1 MFLSWTNP
9 KRLVVVPLVVAL
21 FSVLILSTRGVP
33 LGMDMEGGTRIT
45 VRGLETPLDPGEVE
59 ESLKEVWDTDK
70 LRVTAS
76 RNTLDNTFGL
86 TIDTP
91 LTLGYEEELRGM
103 EVLAEK
109 LGFSSPEEMAYDKKH
124 VGPIIG
130 EEFKR
135 QGMRA
140 VLLAF
145 IFVGIVVF
153 ISFRHVI
160 VSLAVMFCILL
171 DLLVATAAMSLSGV
185 ELGLPSIAALLMVL
199 GYSVDSNILL
209 SSRLFRRRRGTPLER
224 IRDGMITGLTM
235 TGTTLVALVVLF
247 FVTTSDVLREIAVVL
262 IFALVADILNT
273 WMLNAGIFLW
283 YVEKKKV
290 LKGGW

>member
-1 MFLSWTNP
+1 MSWANP
-9 KRLVVVPLVVAL
+9 KRLVVVPLVVAV
-21 FSVLILSTRGVP
+21 FSALVLAARGLP

-45 VRGLETPLDPGEVE
+45 VRGLETSPNTSEIE
-59 ESLKEVWDTDK
+59 KSLREAWDTDK
-70 LRVTAS
+70 LRVTTT

-91 LTLGYEEELRGM
+91 LALSYEQELRGM
-103 EVLAEK
+103 EILAGK
-109 LGFSSPEEMAYDKKH
+109 LGFSSSEEMAYDKKH

-135 QGMRA
+135 QGVRA
-140 VLLAF
+140 VVLAF

-153 ISFRHVI
+153 IAFRHVI

-171 DLLVATAAMSLSGV
+171 DLLVAAAAMSLSGV

-209 SSRLFRRRRGTPLER
+209 SSRLFRRRGGTPLER
-224 IRDGMITGLTM
+224 IRDGMKTGLTM
-235 TGTTLVALVVLF
+235 TGTTLFALLVLF
-247 FVTTSDVLREIAVVL
+247 IVTTSDVLREIAAVL
-262 IFALVADILNT
+262 IFALLADVMNT
-273 WMLNAGIFLW
+273 WMLNA
-283 YVEKKKV
+283 
-290 LKGGW
+290 